1 MRTVLITGGS
11 RGIGAATA
19 RLFAAQ
25 GDRVFINY
33 QKDEA
38 NAKTLCEEI
47 GATALK
53 GDVASPAD
61 VDRMFQSMPGIDVLV
76 NNAGFA
82 QFQFFDA
89 LTDEDWQRMLAV
101 TLSGAFYCIRRALP
115 HMIHQKSGAI
125 VNVSS
130 IWGLTGAACEVAYS
144 AAKVFG
150 GNPYAPE
157 LAYYP
162 EHNTL
167 SPLLRRLPRRSAPPA
182 SASTVWRRASSI
194 P

>member
-38 NAKTLCEEI
+38 NAKTLCKEI

-101 TLSGAFYCIRRALP
+101 TLSGAFYCIRRAPQFAITEYTSRKAPSPVSL
-115 HMIHQKSGAI
+115 GANH
-125 VNVSS
+125 VVGQVGS
-130 IWGLTGAACEVAYS
+130 V
-144 AAKVFG
+144 
-150 GNPYAPE
+150 
-157 LAYYP
+157 
-162 EHNTL
+162 
-167 SPLLRRLPRRSAPPA
+167 R
-182 SASTVWRRASSI
+182 
-194 P
+194 